1 MHEESIYEKGN
12 GKNRGID
19 PLHKVVS
26 CVINGIQA
34 SEPDCECG
42 HPPMA
47 AFAGLVLSSCD
58 SSYQTETCLP
68 SRQGGKLLAVV
79 VLKHHG

>member
-26 CVINGIQA
+26 CVISGIKV
-34 SEPDCECG
+34 SGLDCNCG
-42 HPPMA
+42 DPPMA
-47 AFAGLVLSSCD
+47 AFFYWLSTLIL
-58 SSYQTETCLP
+58 Q
-68 SRQGGKLLAVV
+68 LL
-79 VLKHHG
+79 LSN